1 MMSDDVQVSDLVLT
15 DEHDTVGMD
24 DTLADAAGKLVALRR
39 GILIVLGDD
48 NKVKG
53 VISPAQILVAVAG
66 GIDVNSDTCGMH
78 MDGDVMEV
86 GLDDDIDAMIKKMNA
101 RQPHA
106 VVAVDLNGEFSGY
119 FSPND
124 YREAL
129 ARLEAKPA
137 IRKLAKRE

>member
-1 MMSDDVQVSDLVLT
+1 MSDDVQVSDLVLT

-24 DTLADAAGKLVALRR
+24 DTLADAAGKLVELRR

-53 VISPAQILVAVAG
+53 VISPAQILMAVAG

-86 GLDDDIDAMIKKMNA
+86 GLDDDIDAMIEKMNA

>member
-1 MMSDDVQVSDLVLT
+1 MSDDVQVSDLVLT

>member
-1 MMSDDVQVSDLVLT
+1 MSDDVQVSDLVLT
-15 DEHDTVGMD
+15 DEHDTVEMD
-24 DTLADAAGKLVALRR
+24 DTLADAAGKLVTLRR

-53 VISPAQILVAVAG
+53 VISPAQILMAVAA

-86 GLDDDIDAMIKKMNA
+86 GLDDDIDAMIEKMNA

-129 ARLEAKPA
+129 ARVPRSG
-137 IRKLAKRE
+137 I

>member
-1 MMSDDVQVSDLVLT
+1 MSDDLQVSDLVLT
-15 DEHDTVGMD
+15 DEHDTVEMD

-53 VISPAQILVAVAG
+53 VISPAQILMAVAD

-86 GLDDDIDAMIKKMNA
+86 GLDDDIDEMIEKMND

-106 VVAVDLNGEFSGY
+106 VVAVDVNGEFSGY

>member
-1 MMSDDVQVSDLVLT
+1 MSDDLQVSDLVLT

-53 VISPAQILVAVAG
+53 VISPAQILMAVAG

-86 GLDDDIDAMIKKMNA
+86 GLDDDIDAMIEKMNA

>member
-1 MMSDDVQVSDLVLT
+1 MSSDVQVSDLVLT

-39 GILIVLGDD
+39 GILVVLGDD
-48 NKVKG
+48 NRVKG
-53 VISPAQILVAVAG
+53 VISPVQILMAVSSG
-66 GIDVNSDTCGMH
+66 SDVNSDTCGMH

-86 GLDDDIDAMIKKMNA
+86 GLDDDIDEMIEMMNV

-106 VVAVDLNGEFSGY
+106 VVAVDVNGEFSGY

-137 IRKLAKRE
+137 IRKLSQHE

>member
-1 MMSDDVQVSDLVLT
+1 MSDDVQVSDLVLT

-24 DTLADAAGKLVALRR
+24 DTLADAAGKLVAIRR

-53 VISPAQILVAVAG
+53 VISPAQILMAVAG

-86 GLDDDIDAMIKKMNA
+86 GLDDDIDAMIEKMNA

>member
-1 MMSDDVQVSDLVLT
+1 MSDDVQVSDLVLT

-53 VISPAQILVAVAG
+53 VISPAQILMAVAG

-86 GLDDDIDAMIKKMNA
+86 GLDDDIDAMIEKMNA

-137 IRKLAKRE
+137 IRRLAKRE

>member
-1 MMSDDVQVSDLVLT
+1 MSDDVQVSDLVLT

-53 VISPAQILVAVAG
+53 VISPAQILMAVAG

-86 GLDDDIDAMIKKMNA
+86 GLDDDIDPMIEKMNA

-137 IRKLAKRE
+137 IRRLAKRE

>member
-1 MMSDDVQVSDLVLT
+1 MSDDVQVSDLVLT

-86 GLDDDIDAMIKKMNA
+86 GLDDDIDEMIEKMNA

-137 IRKLAKRE
+137 IRRLAKRE

>member
-1 MMSDDVQVSDLVLT
+1 MSDDLQLSDLVLT

-53 VISPAQILVAVAG
+53 VISPAQILMAVAG

-86 GLDDDIDAMIKKMNA
+86 GLDDDIDEMIEKMNA

>member
-1 MMSDDVQVSDLVLT
+1 MSDDVQVSDLVLT

-53 VISPAQILVAVAG
+53 VISPAQILMAVAG